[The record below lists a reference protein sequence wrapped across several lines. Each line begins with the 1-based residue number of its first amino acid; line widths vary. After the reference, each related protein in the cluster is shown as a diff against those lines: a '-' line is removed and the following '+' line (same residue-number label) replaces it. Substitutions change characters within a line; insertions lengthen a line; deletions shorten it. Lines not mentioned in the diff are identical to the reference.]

1 MASKVTPLEKFSQSF
16 NIESKFPPKK
26 QIILEDSLKNVKR
39 KKGKKKKSKV
49 PAISKVT
56 GYRQITN
63 LNDMDRTFDSK
74 SSSSSVDKTEAK
86 PAKKRRDPKPPTD
99 PNDLFVIED
108 YNDNSQI
115 NLNGNYSPSPIP
127 QNPFLANKN
136 PKLRPKRRVNSRNL

>member
-1 MASKVTPLEKFSQSF
+1 MASKVTPLEKFSQNF
-16 NIESKFPPKK
+16 EIGSKIPPNK
-26 QIILEDSLKNVKR
+26 QIPLEDSLKNVKR

-86 PAKKRRDPKPPTD
+86 PAKKKKDPKPPTD

-108 YNDNSQI
+108 YNDNSHI
-115 NLNGNYSPSPIP
+115 NLNGNYSLSPVPHYPI
-127 QNPFLANKN
+127 LANKN
-136 PKLRPKRRVNSRNL
+136 PKLRPKKRVNSRNL